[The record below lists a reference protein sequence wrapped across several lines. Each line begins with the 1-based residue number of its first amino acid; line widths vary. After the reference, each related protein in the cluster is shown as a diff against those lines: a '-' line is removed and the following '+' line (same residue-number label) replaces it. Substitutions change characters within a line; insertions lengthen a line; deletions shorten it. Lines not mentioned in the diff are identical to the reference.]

1 MSEKFYHKERQTQRR
16 LNADPEHWAPEDIR
30 YLAEFLS
37 KSELRRASR
46 MLFKRLRMCSTEESA
61 DKLSKVIGILLK
73 GNLEWFEILS
83 RSTRKRGRCPKR
95 FRRRLSVF
103 LLEYRRVPETLE
115 SMAIEESATTEIDV
129 ERPSSQKIEQQ
140 QPVQHRKRYKLC
152 LGNKQLGIF
161 ELPSLFSELNKVG
174 EVDHIDLEIS
184 GEPFYVYGL
193 AVLRSWLSA
202 RKMSVS
208 CSKETKLESY
218 LDAIGFFKTP
228 SDETTFQPLFDRR
241 THLGLTLI
249 GTSHHFDTGLTIQR
263 FLRLFEPHLPPD
275 QEDIG
280 ALAIS
285 LAELVENVTAHS
297 RSKTPGS
304 LIAQIHPRRHK
315 LMIAIADTGI
325 GIWRS
330 FLMGDNLQA
339 KRTVKSDLDALTLAC
354 KALITSKQKGHAGY
368 GLYIVSEL
376 AQLNGGTFVLSSG
389 EALLSR
395 WGKFNTWGAIKR
407 SESTEKQNRWDGTVV
422 CLMLDY
428 SRRIP
433 IDEVYDSLPMIEGH
447 TKEDFFT

>member
-1 MSEKFYHKERQTQRR
+1 
-16 LNADPEHWAPEDIR
+16 
-30 YLAEFLS
+30 
-37 KSELRRASR
+37 

-61 DKLSKVIGILLK
+61 DKLSKVIGILLTS
-73 GNLEWFEILS
+73 NLEWYELLL
-83 RSTRKRGRCPKR
+83 RSTRKRGRCPR
-95 FRRRLSVF
+95 YFRRHLSII
-103 LLEYRRVPETLE
+103 LLQYRTAPETLE
-115 SMAIEESATTEIDV
+115 SAAIEINV
-129 ERPSSQKIEQQ
+129 EKRPSQKIKQQ
-140 QPVQHRKRYKLC
+140 QAVQHRKQYKLC

-161 ELPSLFSELNKVG
+161 KLPSLFSELNKVG

-208 CSKETKLESY
+208 CSKETNKSY
-218 LDAIGFFKTP
+218 LDAVGFLKTP
-228 SDETTFQPLFDRR
+228 FDETNFRPLFDSR

-249 GTSHHFDTGLTIQR
+249 GTTHRFDTDLTIQR
-263 FLRLFEPHLPPD
+263 FLKLFEPHLPPD
-275 QEDIG
+275 QEDID
-280 ALAIS
+280 ALAIA

-304 LIAQIHPRRHK
+304 LIAQIHPRSHK

-325 GIWRS
+325 GIRRS

-339 KRTVKSDLDALTLAC
+339 KKVVKSDLDALTLAC

-368 GLYIVSEL
+368 GLHIVSEL

-395 WGKFNTWGAIKR
+395 WGEFNTWGAIRRK
-407 SESTEKQNRWDGTVV
+407 ESSEKQSSWDGTVA

-433 IDEVYDSLPMIEGH
+433 INEVYDNLPMIEGY

>member
-1 MSEKFYHKERQTQRR
+1 MISEKLYHKESQAKRR
-16 LNADPEHWAPEDIR
+16 LNADPEHWASEDIQ
-30 YLAEFLS
+30 YLAEFLLE
-37 KSELRRASR
+37 SELRKASR
-46 MLFKRLRMCSTEESA
+46 MLFKRLRICSTEESA
-61 DKLSKVIGILLK
+61 DKLSKVISILLSSNAK
-73 GNLEWFEILS
+73 WYELLL
-83 RSTRKRGRCPKR
+83 RSTKKRGRCPKH
-95 FRRRLSVF
+95 FRDRLSII
-103 LLEYRRVPETLE
+103 LLEYRRVPETLD
-115 SMAIEESATTEIDV
+115 SVALEESAAIEIYV
-129 ERPSSQKIEQQ
+129 ERQSSQKIEQQ

-152 LGNKQLGIF
+152 LGNEQLSIF
-161 ELPSLFSELNKVG
+161 ELPSLFTELNKVG

-184 GEPFYVYGL
+184 GKPLYVYGL

-208 CSKETKLESY
+208 CSKQTNESY

-228 SDETTFQPLFDRR
+228 SDETNFLPLFDSR

-249 GTSHHFDTGLTIQR
+249 GTSHRFNTDLTIQR
-263 FLRLFEPHLPPD
+263 FLQIFERHLPRD

-280 ALAIS
+280 ALAVA

-297 RSKTPGS
+297 RSRTPGS
-304 LIAQIHPRRHK
+304 LIAQIHPSSHK

-325 GIWRS
+325 GIRKS

-339 KRTVKSDLDALTLAC
+339 KKFAKSDLDALTLAC

-389 EALLSR
+389 EALLRR
-395 WGKFNTWGAIKR
+395 WGKVTTWGAIKR
-407 SESTEKQNRWDGTVV
+407 EESSEKQSRWDGTVV

-433 IDEVYDSLPMIEGH
+433 IDEVYDNLPMVEGY